1 MLVPAPN
8 GIRLSHSKPCSRG
21 VESDYHNAN
30 SAFVNS
36 NESSILSGADIKFVS
51 FDPQQHM

>member
-36 NESSILSGADIKFVS
+36 NDSSILSGEDIKFVS